1 YRAVTIA
8 SNIKKDTAFVIYQK
22 LNDLPGIDV
31 REEPIRY
38 YPYNNLASSSIGYLS
53 SIDGSKEA
61 NYELRGYDV
70 SSDLIG
76 VAGIESSFEDQLKGV
91 KGGTTVK
98 GNSKGRVTEELF
110 KLDSYPGNN
119 VHLTINKDVQYAAE
133 QAMKDTMERIKGSA
147 PNATR
152 GSVVAIE

>member
-1 YRAVTIA
+1 PVQEEGETDKAFKSRVEAYDDKMKAYKDISGKEILDELLKTYSINDIRNYMVVKDAIKMQSFKGYRAVTIA

-61 NYELRGYDV
+61 NYE
-70 SSDLIG
+70 
-76 VAGIESSFEDQLKGV
+76 
-91 KGGTTVK
+91 
-98 GNSKGRVTEELF
+98 
-110 KLDSYPGNN
+110 
-119 VHLTINKDVQYAAE
+119 
-133 QAMKDTMERIKGSA
+133 
-147 PNATR
+147 
-152 GSVVAIE
+152 